1 MTENF
6 NELTKEELIEKCKRA
21 EENYS
26 KLFRENIKLT
36 MFYNG
41 VMNTI
46 YKETRILSDI
56 PVQYKVV
63 EDEKFIEMLGGIKPF
78 ESF

>member
-1 MTENF
+1 MTEDF
-6 NELTKEELIEKCKRA
+6 NDLTKKELIEKCKIA

-41 VMNTI
+41 VMNNI
-46 YKETRILSDI
+46 YKQTRILSDI